1 MPIKE
6 KGNVII
12 STMVFVTLISI
23 IMSFLFKV
31 MINNNEIA
39 VLSLNKQDLY
49 DVRSNEEDLIYK
61 YMEELNKMKDKEEIE
76 NDDGTNHMFDS
87 DFSVVGKNSEL
98 DYCKSD
104 DVFILEMDGSEINI
118 IKRKIDYKIKNESII
133 LIPTYN
139 YEHNY

>member
-104 DVFILEMDGSEINI
+104 DVFILEMDGSEINM